1 MVGIDQVLEKL
12 STVIDPDLKKDIVSM
27 GMIKD
32 LELNDANLKFTLE
45 LTTPACPFN
54 VEIEDDVRKAIAD
67 LSDLKNFDLKVTAKV
82 MEGRSLDDDTGM
94 ATVKNIIGVASGKGG
109 VGKSTVSLNLAL
121 ALSESG
127 AKVGLLDA
135 DIYGPSIPLMLGMK
149 DGSMEVEDNKL
160 QPVDSHGLKVVS
172 FGFFADQ
179 SNQAAIYR
187 GPIISGILK
196 QFLVDTNWSDLDY
209 LIVDLPPGTGDIP
222 LTLAQTI
229 PITGILV
236 VTTPQDVASHVAVKA
251 VSMFDKLNVPI
262 IGVVENM
269 AHFICTNN
277 VEYQYQTGRWFWKK
291 MKTGSKKCEEKHHI
305 FGEGGAKKISEQF
318 NMPFLGDIP
327 LNSGIMAG
335 SDLGKPIMITDPDS
349 PSAAAFRKSAKN
361 IAAQCSIIAAKLQEE
376 MASEGI
382 EEKSTEENTTEEKS
396 TEEKSTEEKSTEE
409 KSTEEKSTEEKST
422 EEKSTEENTTEE
434 KSTEEN
440 TTEEK
445 STEENTTEEKSTEEK
460 STEEKSTEEKSTEEK
475 STEEKSTEE
484 KSTEEKS
491 TEEKS
496 TEEKSTEEKSTEEKS
511 TEEKS
516 TEEKSTEENTIEEKT
531 PDQS

>member
-32 LELNDANLKFTLE
+32 LELNDGDLKFTLE

-54 VEIEDDVRKAIAD
+54 VEIEDDVRKAIAEI
-67 LSDLKNFDLKVTAKV
+67 SDLKNFDMKVTAKV
-82 MEGRSLDDDTGM
+82 MEGRSLDEDTGM
-94 ATVKNIIGVASGKGG
+94 ASVKNIIGVASGKGG

-121 ALSESG
+121 ALSQTG

-149 DGSMEVEDNKL
+149 DGFMEVEDNKL
-160 QPVDSHGLKVVS
+160 QPADSNGLKVVS

-236 VTTPQDVASHVAVKA
+236 VTTPQEVASNVAVKA
-251 VSMFDKLNVPI
+251 VSMFEKLNVPI

-269 AHFICTNN
+269 SHFICPN
-277 VEYQYQTGRWFWKK
+277 
-291 MKTGSKKCEEKHHI
+291 CDDKHYI

-318 NMPFLGDIP
+318 NMPFLGEIP
-327 LNSGIMAG
+327 LNSGIMSG
-335 SDLGKPIMITDPDS
+335 SDLGKPIMITNPDS
-349 PSAAAFRKSAKN
+349 PSAVAFRASAKN
-361 IAAQCSIIAAKLQEE
+361 IAAQCSILAAKLQQE
-376 MASEGI
+376 MESASP
-382 EEKSTEENTTEEKS
+382 TEESAPEAS
-396 TEEKSTEEKSTEE
+396 T
-409 KSTEEKSTEEKST
+409 
-422 EEKSTEENTTEE
+422 N
-434 KSTEEN
+434 
-440 TTEEK
+440 
-445 STEENTTEEKSTEEK
+445 
-460 STEEKSTEEKSTEEK
+460 
-475 STEEKSTEE
+475 
-484 KSTEEKS
+484 
-491 TEEKS
+491 
-496 TEEKSTEEKSTEEKS
+496 
-511 TEEKS
+511 
-516 TEEKSTEENTIEEKT
+516 
-531 PDQS
+531 

>member
-27 GMIKD
+27 GMIKN
-32 LELNDANLKFTLE
+32 LELHDNNLKFTLE

-54 VEIEDDVRKAIAD
+54 VEIEDDVRKAIGEISE
-67 LSDLKNFDLKVTAKV
+67 LQNFDMNVTAKV
-82 MEGRSLDDDTGM
+82 MEGRSLDEDTGM
-94 ATVKNIIGVASGKGG
+94 ASVKNIIGVASGKGG
-109 VGKSTVSLNLAL
+109 VGKSTVSLNLSL
-121 ALSESG
+121 ALSQTG

-149 DGSMEVEDNKL
+149 DGFMEVEDNKL
-160 QPVDSHGLKVVS
+160 QPADSNGLKVVS

-236 VTTPQDVASHVAVKA
+236 VTTPQDVASNVAVKA
-251 VSMFDKLNVPI
+251 VSMFEKLNVPI

-269 AHFICTNN
+269 SHFICPNC
-277 VEYQYQTGRWFWKK
+277 
-291 MKTGSKKCEEKHHI
+291 SDKHYI

-318 NMPFLGDIP
+318 NMPFLGEIP
-327 LNSGIMAG
+327 LNSGIMEG
-335 SDLGKPIMITDPDS
+335 SDLGKPIMITNPDS

-376 MASEGI
+376 MAADNDGADNNSNI
-382 EEKSTEENTTEEKS
+382 SSNEESSSGNNDSNNSNTSSNEVSTS
-396 TEEKSTEEKSTEE
+396 TSSDI
-409 KSTEEKSTEEKST
+409 
-422 EEKSTEENTTEE
+422 N
-434 KSTEEN
+434 
-440 TTEEK
+440 
-445 STEENTTEEKSTEEK
+445 
-460 STEEKSTEEKSTEEK
+460 
-475 STEEKSTEE
+475 
-484 KSTEEKS
+484 
-491 TEEKS
+491 
-496 TEEKSTEEKSTEEKS
+496 
-511 TEEKS
+511 
-516 TEEKSTEENTIEEKT
+516 
-531 PDQS
+531 